1 MDPRQT
7 LWRSEEDFIML
18 TLYGGPRTRASLPR
32 WYMEEKEIP
41 YTLIELNRHV
51 GENLKAEFLTINP
64 FGKLPVLIDSNI
76 TMSNGDPLRLF
87 ESGAI
92 LLHLAEQYSN
102 DIKTIEN
109 KALTSQWLQFANSTL
124 SIALF
129 VPSHREKEFPRLM
142 KELDHQLEA
151 DQPLVGNVWGAAD
164 CAIQANLAYL
174 PLLFPHI
181 DLAPY
186 PSIQATIKQVE
197 RRPAYRK
204 AMGPA

>member
-1 MDPRQT
+1 
-7 LWRSEEDFIML
+7 ML

-32 WYMEEKEIP
+32 WYMEEKEIS
-41 YTLIELNRHV
+41 YKLIELNRHA

-64 FGKLPVLIDSNI
+64 FGKLPVLIDSNL
-76 TMSNGDPLRLF
+76 TLPNGDPLKLF

-92 LLHLAEQYSN
+92 LLHLVEQYSN
-102 DIKTIEN
+102 DFITIED
-109 KALTSQWLQFANSTL
+109 KALTNQWLHFANSTL

-129 VPSHREKEFPRLM
+129 APRHREKEFPHLM
-142 KELDHQLEA
+142 KELDHQLET

-174 PLLFPHI
+174 PLLFPQT

-186 PSIQATIKQVE
+186 PPIQATIQHVE
-197 RRPAYRK
+197 HRPAYRK
-204 AMGPA
+204 AMAPA

>member
-1 MDPRQT
+1 
-7 LWRSEEDFIML
+7 
-18 TLYGGPRTRASLPR
+18 
-32 WYMEEKEIP
+32 MEEKKIS
-41 YTLIELNRHV
+41 YSLIELSRDKD
-51 GENLKAEFLTINP
+51 ENLQAEFLKVNP
-64 FGKLPVLIDSNI
+64 FGKLPVLIDSNFP
-76 TMSNGDPLRLF
+76 MPDGEPLKLF

-92 LLHLAEQYSN
+92 LLHLAEQYSD

-129 VPSHREKEFPRLM
+129 VTSHREKEFPRLM
-142 KELDHQLEA
+142 KELDRQLVTN
-151 DQPLVGNVWGAAD
+151 QPLVGNVWGAAD

-186 PSIQATIKQVE
+186 PSIQATIKRVE

-204 AMGPA
+204 AMAQA

>member
-1 MDPRQT
+1 
-7 LWRSEEDFIML
+7 ML
-18 TLYGGPRTRASLPR
+18 TLYGGPKTRASLPR
-32 WYMEEKEIP
+32 WYMEEKRIS
-41 YTLIELNRHV
+41 YALVELNRDES
-51 GENLKAEFLTINP
+51 ENLQTEFLTINP

-76 TMSNGDPLRLF
+76 LMPNGEPLKLF

-92 LLHLAEQYSN
+92 LLHLAEQYSD

-109 KALTSQWLQFANSTL
+109 RALTNQWLQFANSTL

-142 KELDHQLEA
+142 KEIDRQLEN
-151 DQPLVGNVWGAAD
+151 DQPLVGNIWGAAD
-164 CAIQANLAYL
+164 CAIQANLTYL
-174 PLLFPHI
+174 PLLFPQI

-186 PSIQATIKQVE
+186 PSIQATIKHVE

-204 AMGPA
+204 AMAPA

>member
-1 MDPRQT
+1 
-7 LWRSEEDFIML
+7 
-18 TLYGGPRTRASLPR
+18 
-32 WYMEEKEIP
+32 
-41 YTLIELNRHV
+41 
-51 GENLKAEFLTINP
+51 
-64 FGKLPVLIDSNI
+64 
-76 TMSNGDPLRLF
+76 MSNGEPLKIF

-92 LLHLAEQYSN
+92 LLHLAEQYSD

-129 VPSHREKEFPRLM
+129 VPSHREKKFPRLM
-142 KELDHQLEA
+142 TELDHQLDT
-151 DQPLVGNVWGAAD
+151 DQPLVGSLWGAAD
-164 CAIQANLAYL
+164 CAIQAYLAYL

-181 DLAPY
+181 DLDPY
-186 PSIQATIKQVE
+186 PAIQATIDSVV